1 MIFYGM
7 SDQLEAEKDNYEAA
21 ASATSQEVTTAA
33 ARAEELEAALKAE
46 KVKSEAAA
54 SATSQEVAT
63 AAARAEELEAAL
75 KAEKI
80 KYEAAASATSQEV
93 ATAAAIAE
101 ELEAALKAEKVKSEA
116 AELNASVN
124 SHEVETLTTKVKRLE
139 GKLEKEKKEYVGYKD
154 WVARRNI
161 EINSK
166 MHKLETALKAKVDK
180 SEAAASA
187 TSEEVATAAAGAKK
201 LEAALKEEIAALKA
215 KVDKSEA
222 AASATSE
229 EVATA
234 AVGAKKLEA
243 ALEEEKDKYELA
255 SLEATIAPNDTKMPD
270 MELEELDHLR
280 AQVSEM
286 KRNGKDIRHSLPDLD
301 HVPDV
306 LLGKA
311 KKYLRHRRFV
321 DFKELHGERCFS
333 GQ

>member
-33 ARAEELEAALKAE
+33 AR
-46 KVKSEAAA
+46 
-54 SATSQEVAT
+54 
-63 AAARAEELEAAL
+63 
-75 KAEKI
+75 
-80 KYEAAASATSQEV
+80 
-93 ATAAAIAE
+93 AE

-166 MHKLETALKAKVDK
+166 MHKLET
-180 SEAAASA
+180 
-187 TSEEVATAAAGAKK
+187 
-201 LEAALKEEIAALKA
+201 ALKA